1 MNDDDAKRLIALV
14 SASLDFT
21 KLILVEI
28 KMLREDVTD
37 MRSDLYNFRKESG
50 RQHATD
56 IRLHRRHSRPVRRP
70 L

>member
-37 MRSDLYNFRKESG
+37 MRSDLYNFRKDVGSLFME
-50 RQHATD
+50 HDA
-56 IRLHRRHSRPVRRP
+56 RLKA
-70 L
+70 LEA